1 MLLPC
6 EVAIKGILPP
16 VRAMIAKELVTKHNL
31 RQTKAA
37 KILGVSQPAISLYIG
52 KNRGK
57 AIDLEN
63 DPEIKKS
70 VENMAN
76 LLVKNESSPS
86 EFIQKFC
93 EVCKEIRAKGLMC
106 QLHKTF
112 DPSIDIEQ
120 CEVCKAAN
128 APKCT

>member
-6 EVAIKGILPP
+6 EVAVKGILPP

-31 RQTKAA
+31 RQTEAA

-63 DPEIKKS
+63 NPEIKKS

-112 DPSIDIEQ
+112 DPSIDIEK
-120 CEVCKAAN
+120 CELCKTTN
-128 APKCT
+128 ALKCI